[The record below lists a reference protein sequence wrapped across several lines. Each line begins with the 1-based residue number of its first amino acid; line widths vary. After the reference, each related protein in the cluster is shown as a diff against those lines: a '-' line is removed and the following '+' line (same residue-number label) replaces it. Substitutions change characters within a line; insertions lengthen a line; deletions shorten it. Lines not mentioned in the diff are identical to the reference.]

1 MGRWNCLRLEEL
13 AQITKG
19 RVLPTSRET
28 FRSAVRYLGA
38 SDIEGR
44 DAGFFVSEENAV
56 ICKPDDV
63 LMLWDGERSGL
74 VGCGLSGAASS
85 TVSRI
90 RPDGERVEGRYL
102 YHHLRQRF
110 GLIQSLRT
118 GTGVPHVPRD
128 LQAFLQVPVPP
139 LEEQRQI
146 AEILDAIDLSIRATE
161 RVLAKLAL
169 TRSGLSEHLCAP
181 WVQDTTA
188 ARLSD
193 VVEAVVDCPHSTPD
207 YRHHGILVARTMHIR
222 DRRFLV
228 SEASR
233 VSEEIYRERVERMVP
248 SFGDV
253 VLTREAP
260 VGEAFAIPEDMKIC
274 LGQRVVLIRPLQVL
288 LGKFLVEL
296 IYSGQ
301 GRRQLRRLV
310 VGTTNPHLNVDDIRS
325 LTFGIPPLHEQRHA
339 MRALDAL
346 DERLEVENQE
356 LAKLRQVRVGLAEDL
371 LSGRVRTVAA

>member
-1 MGRWNCLRLEEL
+1 M
-13 AQITKG
+13 
-19 RVLPTSRET
+19 
-28 FRSAVRYLGA
+28 
-38 SDIEGR
+38 
-44 DAGFFVSEENAV
+44 
-56 ICKPDDV
+56 
-63 LMLWDGERSGL
+63 
-74 VGCGLSGAASS
+74 
-85 TVSRI
+85 
-90 RPDGERVEGRYL
+90 
-102 YHHLRQRF
+102 
-110 GLIQSLRT
+110 
-118 GTGVPHVPRD
+118 
-128 LQAFLQVPVPP
+128 
-139 LEEQRQI
+139 
-146 AEILDAIDLSIRATE
+146 
-161 RVLAKLAL
+161 
-169 TRSGLSEHLCAP
+169 
-181 WVQDTTA
+181 
-188 ARLSD
+188 
-193 VVEAVVDCPHSTPD
+193 
-207 YRHHGILVARTMHIR
+207 
-222 DRRFLV
+222 
-228 SEASR
+228 
-233 VSEEIYRERVERMVP
+233 
-248 SFGDV
+248 